1 MSQMQTT
8 DLVSFDTCPNQLESW
23 IEAANRGDREALGRA
38 LHAFRAYL
46 LLVANNELEPALK
59 AKEGASDLVQ
69 ETFMLAQ
76 CGVEKF
82 RGRTEAEWREWLRSI
97 LMNQLINHRRKW
109 QSTAKRQLKREV
121 AIGGVPPGDWP
132 GRDISPGAELIRRER
147 EVALL
152 VALER
157 LPKIDREVVV
167 AHQREGL
174 TFEEIGLRQG
184 ITAEAARKRWSRALG
199 RLSKEVGAAHDS
211 G

>member
-1 MSQMQTT
+1 MRQIQTT
-8 DLVSFDTCPNQLESW
+8 DLVSFDSCPNQLESW

-38 LHAFRAYL
+38 LLSFRAYL

-69 ETFMLAQ
+69 ETFLLAQ
-76 CGVEKF
+76 RGVEKF

-97 LMNQLINHRRKW
+97 LMNQLMNHRRKW
-109 QSTAKRQLKREV
+109 QSTAKRQVNREV
-121 AIGGVPPGDWP
+121 AIGGFPDGDWP
-132 GRDISPGAELIRRER
+132 GCDISPGAELIRRER

-167 AHQREGL
+167 AHQRDGL
-174 TFEEIGLRQG
+174 TFEEIGRRQG

>member
-1 MSQMQTT
+1 MSQIQAPN
-8 DLVSFDTCPNQLESW
+8 LLSFDSSRNELEGW

-38 LHAFRAYL
+38 LHSFRAYL

-69 ETFMLAQ
+69 ETFLLAQ

-109 QSTAKRQLKREV
+109 QTTAKRQLNREV
-121 AIGGVPPGDWP
+121 AIDGSPQRDWP
-132 GRDISPGAELIRRER
+132 GRDISPGTELVRRER

-157 LPKIDREVVV
+157 LPQSDRELVI
-167 AHQREGL
+167 AHQRDGL
-174 TFEEIGLRQG
+174 TFEEIGRRQG
-184 ITAEAARKRWSRALG
+184 ITAEAARKRWTRALN
-199 RLSKEVGAAHDS
+199 RLSKEIGPAHDS
-211 G
+211 R